1 MYWAEYIGHREAD
14 MTAISL
20 DDILTPLAITVII
33 DEKVRDPEMMAFV
46 DQGLGLAE
54 LFGYDKLTEEDLK
67 SWFTQ
72 HEAEFEQKLS
82 GSRKNTFVLRVL
94 TRFKEDV
101 EIENV
106 FDAMVAVSVSD
117 KEFHVEESELIRSA
131 ASIWG
136 FQRPPIKVDRTD

>member
-1 MYWAEYIGHREAD
+1 

-33 DEKVRDPEMMAFV
+33 DEKVRDPEMMAFIE
-46 DQGLGLAE
+46 QGLGLAD
-54 LFGYDKLTEEDLK
+54 LFGHKDLQAGDLK
-67 SWFTQ
+67 KWYEIHSPAI
-72 HEAEFEQKLS
+72 EEKVS

-94 TRFKEDV
+94 TRFKEDI

-106 FDAMVAVSVSD
+106 YDAMVAVSVSD
-117 KEFHVEESELIRSA
+117 KEVHVEESELIRSA

-136 FQRPPIKVDRTD
+136 FERPPIKIDKKK